1 MNGTADDKAAM
12 IENAPLARLE
22 EKRGCGFH
30 RNPLD
35 FLVGHVG
42 FEPTTS

>member
-1 MNGTADDKAAM
+1 MDRRHGGTTRTSGQGPVE
-12 IENAPLARLE
+12 I
-22 EKRGCGFH
+22 RGYGVS
-30 RNPLD
+30 RNSLV